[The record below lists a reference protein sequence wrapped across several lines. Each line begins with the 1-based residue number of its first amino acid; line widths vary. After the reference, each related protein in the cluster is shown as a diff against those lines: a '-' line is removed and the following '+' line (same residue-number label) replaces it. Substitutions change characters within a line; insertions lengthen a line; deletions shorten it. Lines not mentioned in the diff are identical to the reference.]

1 MSTTKEENDVKKST
15 LIKVILVTILLLVFA
30 YYIEEYTVLE
40 TLLAVCFFFGI
51 YMIIVSLFVQR
62 EIKYRAIRIITGAVL
77 IMLTIYYCHAVND
90 ISDGI
95 NTLLL
100 AFGGIFFWFIL
111 PVAFMVY
118 IFFFA

>member
-1 MSTTKEENDVKKST
+1 MKKST

-51 YMIIVSLFVQR
+51 YMIIVPLFVQR

-77 IMLTIYYCHAVND
+77 TMLTIYYCLAVND

-95 NTLLL
+95 ITLLL

-111 PVAFMVY
+111 PVAFMLY